1 MNHEEDRRRQLG
13 YAGVQMSKVR
23 CKLRGMGRGIR
34 DREGERLGTSSSRVS
49 EAESSQ
55 GCIEEA
61 RLGVTGGRRSQ
72 WRILGCLAA
81 GLPRRE
87 QVRRGATVGSFW
99 IAAGDGQGYPAQ

>member
-1 MNHEEDRRRQLG
+1 M
-13 YAGVQMSKVR
+13 
-23 CKLRGMGRGIR
+23 
-34 DREGERLGTSSSRVS
+34 
-49 EAESSQ
+49 
-55 GCIEEA
+55 
-61 RLGVTGGRRSQ
+61 TGGRRSQ